1 MDEVLDGYDDILEPL
16 EESDVLDEV
25 EDFVNGD
32 QDTQEA
38 SIFNTDEMPDELRSE
53 IEAIEGETNA
63 YELPST
69 ADEDL
74 DDPNADIIDPA
85 STAEPAE
92 FSQIADVLHTDT
104 TEITDDTILDS
115 TANLNAAMTPREDL
129 LAQQPGSESDEVE
142 EEYPKEEV
150 EMEEIKDD
158 EILETTDE
166 VADVADE
173 VGEVEAE
180 TEAPVEEVEGGDAP
194 VEDVEEEY
202 TGDTADINTEAE
214 QAILVEI
221 QDAFAIDPENVEEA
235 QSAISEQIA
244 EDAVDAES
252 EAERD
257 AFANVSEMADVNI
270 AGSEDEEPHYV
281 HEGEEVR
288 PGVVSEATESNHVDL
303 HKFVDIAFKSR

>member
-38 SIFNTDEMPDELRSE
+38 SIFNTDEMPEELRSE

-180 TEAPVEEVEGGDAP
+180 AEAPVEEVEGGDAP

-235 QSAISEQIA
+235 QSAINEQLS
-244 EDAVDAES
+244 EDAVDAET
-252 EAERD
+252 EAETD

-288 PGVVSEATESNHVDL
+288 PGVVSEATESDHVDL